1 MFFFGDAQSTAK
13 LYIENKLAQTGPTL
27 PDVHYDEMDEQD
39 LRYAFAY
46 LYGALKKAY
55 KDGAEPEVIAILT
68 EDYDAVF
75 QRLAEVSEGFRE
87 VVARGRHA
95 YLPNRKLHNVMK
107 YKELAGLT

>member
-1 MFFFGDAQSTAK
+1 MFFYGDPQSTAQ
-13 LYIENKLAQTGPTL
+13 LYIENKLAQTGPKL

-46 LYGALKKAY
+46 LYGALKNAY
-55 KDGAEPEVIAILT
+55 KDGADQKVIAILT

-95 YLPNRKLHNVMK
+95 YLPDRELDTVMK
-107 YKELAGLT
+107 YKDLAGLI